1 MLQPMPLGIF
11 FPYGYSRQLLKYAP
25 NLTESILAMTAIQTK
40 STLLN
45 TVLQSTAIENRTAQV
60 AWAIFRVVVGF
71 LMIHNGFSK
80 LEDVQGFASGVV
92 SFIGFPYPVFFTYCA
107 AYAEIVS
114 SILLALGLFTR
125 LNALTLLFTM
135 LVAILFHLKKDGWQI
150 PPLETASLYAM
161 WFGFFLV
168 NGGGLF
174 SLDTA
179 IAGWLRK
186 SS

>member
-1 MLQPMPLGIF
+1 
-11 FPYGYSRQLLKYAP
+11 
-25 NLTESILAMTAIQTK
+25 MTMNQTK
-40 STLLN
+40 PTLLSGI
-45 TVLQSTAIENRTAQV
+45 LQSTAIESRAFQIVWT
-60 AWAIFRVVVGF
+60 IFRALVGL

-80 LEDVQGFASGVV
+80 LADVQGFANGVV
-92 SFIGFPYPVFFTYCA
+92 SFIGFPYPRFFTYCA

-125 LNALTLLFTM
+125 LNALILLFTM
-135 LVAILFHLKKDGWQI
+135 LTAVSFHLKKDGWQI

-179 IAGWLRK
+179 IARWLRK
-186 SS
+186 S

>member
-1 MLQPMPLGIF
+1 
-11 FPYGYSRQLLKYAP
+11 
-25 NLTESILAMTAIQTK
+25 MTMIQTK
-40 STLLN
+40 PTLLSAI
-45 TVLQSTAIENRTAQV
+45 LQSTAVESRAFQIVWT
-60 AWAIFRVVVGF
+60 IFRVVVGL

-80 LEDVQGFASGVV
+80 LADVQGFANGVV
-92 SFIGFPYPVFFTYCA
+92 SFIGFPYPVFLTYCA
-107 AYAEIVS
+107 AYAEIVG

-125 LNALTLLFTM
+125 LNALILLFTM
-135 LVAILFHLKKDGWQI
+135 LIAIFFHLKKDGWQI
-150 PPLETASLYAM
+150 PPLEMASLYAM

-186 SS
+186 S

>member
-1 MLQPMPLGIF
+1 
-11 FPYGYSRQLLKYAP
+11 
-25 NLTESILAMTAIQTK
+25 MTVIQTK
-40 STLLN
+40 PTLLSAL
-45 TVLQSTAIENRTAQV
+45 VQSTMIENRAVQIV
-60 AWAIFRVVVGF
+60 WAIVRVVVGL

-80 LEDVQGFASGVV
+80 LADVQGFADGVV

-107 AYAEIVS
+107 AYAEIVG
-114 SILLALGLFTR
+114 SILLALGLLTR
-125 LNALTLLFTM
+125 LNALILLFTM
-135 LVAILFHLKKDGWQI
+135 LIAIVFHLKKDGWQI

-179 IAGWLRK
+179 IARWLRK
-186 SS
+186 P

>member
-1 MLQPMPLGIF
+1 M
-11 FPYGYSRQLLKYAP
+11 A
-25 NLTESILAMTAIQTK
+25 AIQPK
-40 STLLN
+40 STLL
-45 TVLQSTAIENRTAQV
+45 TATLQSTAIENRAVQV
-60 AWAIFRVVVGF
+60 VWTISRVAVGL

-80 LEDVQGFASGVV
+80 LADVQRFATGVV

-114 SILLALGLFTR
+114 SILLAVGLFTR

-135 LVAILFHLKKDGWQI
+135 LIAIFFHLKKDGWQI
-150 PPLETASLYAM
+150 PPLETASLYAL
-161 WFGFFLV
+161 WFCFFLT

-186 SS
+186 PPSP